1 MTQKQGKR
9 FPLLVYDRLGKRWSR
24 LGLLLTLFSG
34 ALLLLLIL
42 VLRLEFPPLLRYL
55 TPLPLLA
62 GIVLLLFGLLT
73 RRVCYVQCTSRVLRI
88 QAPIYHLLVSYRR
101 IKTVR
106 PVQVSRLF
114 DPQKEKAAR
123 RLWPNKY
130 WSMTALVVEIPKFP
144 VSERWL
150 RLWLDRYLFW
160 QEGTGFVLLVEDWM
174 GLSQQLDS
182 ARSAYRAQL
191 GSRQPPSRAGK

>member
-1 MTQKQGKR
+1 MAQKQGKR
-9 FPLLVYDRLGKRWSR
+9 FPLLIYNRLGRRWTR
-24 LGLLLTLFSG
+24 LGLLLTLLAA
-34 ALLLLLIL
+34 ALLLLLTL
-42 VLRLEFPPLLRYL
+42 VLHVEFSTWLRYL
-55 TPLPLLA
+55 VPLPILAGLALLA
-62 GIVLLLFGLLT
+62 YGLLIS
-73 RRVCYVQCTSRVLRI
+73 RVCYVQCTARSLRI
-88 QAPIYHLLVSYRR
+88 QASIYHLLISYRR
-101 IKTVR
+101 IKAVR
-106 PVQVSRLF
+106 PVQLSRLF

-130 WSMTALVVEIPKFP
+130 WSMTALVVELSKFP

-160 QEGTGFVLLVEDWM
+160 QEGTGLVLLVEDWM

-191 GSRQPPSRAGK
+191 DSR